1 MLSRKCK
8 YGLQAVLRLAAEPAG
23 RPMLVADLAA
33 QSGIPKAFLD
43 QILLELKRRGLLQSR
58 KGRGGGY
65 MLGRPADAITFG
77 EIVRTLE
84 GPLAPIGCVSQTA
97 YVPCAECGD
106 EALCGVRMVMKEV
119 RDATAHILDHTSV
132 ASVARR
138 VDRAAAGLRPLSPG
152 PHRPSAAARRP
163 RPSSFRPARPR
174 E

>member
-1 MLSRKCK
+1 
-8 YGLQAVLRLAAEPAG
+8 
-23 RPMLVADLAA
+23 MLVADLAA

-43 QILLELKRRGLLQSR
+43 QILLELKRRGILQSR

-132 ASVARR
+132 GSVSRR
-138 VDRAAAGLRPLSPG
+138 VARAAAGPRVGAPAPLRRATARRGQAPP
-152 PHRPSAAARRP
+152 AAR
-163 RPSSFRPARPR
+163 STRPR